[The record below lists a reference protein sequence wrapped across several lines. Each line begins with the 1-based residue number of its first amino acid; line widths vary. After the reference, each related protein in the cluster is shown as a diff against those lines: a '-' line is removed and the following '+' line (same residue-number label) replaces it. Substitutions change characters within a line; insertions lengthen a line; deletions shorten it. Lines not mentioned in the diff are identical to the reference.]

1 MTSDVPGAGVRQ
13 ATAADAPTVGR
24 LLHDFNTEFDTPTP
38 SAQDFAA
45 RFGELLGR
53 GDVLV
58 LLADHGDEAVGM
70 ACLTLRPTPYGQGPL
85 AELEELYVVPGLRG
99 QSIGSALITAA
110 LERVRARDAI
120 EMRINVDEIDTD
132 ARRFYERH
140 GFAGTV
146 PGTGSRML
154 CYLRELDEGRPMPG
168 TPLEPTGYPDHNDA

>member
-58 LLADHGDEAVGM
+58 LLADRGDEAVGM

-85 AELEELYVVPGLRG
+85 AELEELYVVP
-99 QSIGSALITAA
+99 A
-110 LERVRARDAI
+110 RARHRQCPHHRGPGAGAG
-120 EMRINVDEIDTD
+120 
-132 ARRFYERH
+132 ARRHR
-140 GFAGTV
+140 
-146 PGTGSRML
+146 
-154 CYLRELDEGRPMPG
+154 
-168 TPLEPTGYPDHNDA
+168 DAHQRR